1 MYCKLTLNSKVWNI
15 KIPIISILPNFSRQ
29 CAPCL
34 VPYDAIVKLEMNSE
48 EAETILATHLKDY
61 VSTYELLKWVHHTS
75 GGSSQELRHRFFKD
89 IPCSVMVQLSKHF
102 QMDLDMFEY
111 DTAQFMRMC
120 RKAI

>member
-1 MYCKLTLNSKVWNI
+1 MRHMAWNH
-15 KIPIISILPNFSRQ
+15 IISILPNFSRQ

-48 EAETILATHLKDY
+48 EAETISVTHLKDY
-61 VSTYELLKWVHHTS
+61 VSTDELSKWVHHTS
-75 GGSSQELRHRFFKD
+75 GGSSQELRHKFFKD
-89 IPCSVMVQLSKHF
+89 IPCPLIVQLSKHF

>member
-1 MYCKLTLNSKVWNI
+1 MSNI
-15 KIPIISILPNFSRQ
+15 KILLISILHHFSRQ
-29 CAPCL
+29 SAPCL

-48 EAETILATHLKDY
+48 EAETISATHLKDY
-61 VSTYELLKWVHHTS
+61 VSTDELLKWAHHTS
-75 GGSSQELRHRFFKD
+75 GGSSQELRHKFFKD
-89 IPCSVMVQLSKHF
+89 IPCPLMVQLSKHF

>member
-1 MYCKLTLNSKVWNI
+1 M
-15 KIPIISILPNFSRQ
+15 ISILPNFSRQ

-48 EAETILATHLKDY
+48 EAETISATHLKDY
-61 VSTYELLKWVHHTS
+61 VSSDELLKWIHHTS
-75 GGSSQELRHRFFKD
+75 GGSSQVLRYKFFKD